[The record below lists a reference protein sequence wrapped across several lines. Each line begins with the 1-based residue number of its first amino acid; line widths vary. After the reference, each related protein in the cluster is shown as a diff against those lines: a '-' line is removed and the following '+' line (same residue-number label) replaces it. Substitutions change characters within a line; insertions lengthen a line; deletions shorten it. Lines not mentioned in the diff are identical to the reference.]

1 MNNSELHISN
11 ENFLEQIINDDIDK
25 GLDRAK
31 LKFRFPPEPN
41 GYLHIGHAKSICL
54 NFGFGNTFSS
64 PVNLRFDDTNP
75 EKESIE
81 YINSIKE
88 DINWLGFKWEN
99 ECYASDYFDQLYEW
113 SVDLIKNK
121 KAYVDSQDQETIS
134 EQRGVPTQPGVGSPF
149 RDRSVSENID
159 LFHKMKSGDFKPGE
173 CVLRAK
179 IDMSSPNMHMRDP
192 VLYRIMLVN
201 HHRTGDKWKIYPT
214 YDWAHGQS
222 DYIEQISHSFCTLE
236 FEVHRELYDWFLQNI
251 NVPGGNLVPK
261 QREFARLNISNTIMS
276 KRKLGNLVNLGLVES
291 WDDPRMPTISGL
303 RRRGVPPSAIINF
316 CEKIGVSK
324 RENVIDYALLDF
336 CTREV
341 LNKISYRVMVVS
353 DPIELEISNY
363 EDMKSEILTAEN
375 NPEDDKYGNREI
387 TFSKNL
393 FIERDDF
400 KEEANRKFFRLTL
413 GKEVRLKNAYIIKG
427 ESVVKDSG
435 GNIKKIICTYDPK
448 SKSGSGSPE
457 SLRKV
462 KGTIHWVDKNNHEK
476 ISINIYDK
484 LFDIE
489 TPDDIDSGEYKSQIN
504 KNSLMVIENACA
516 ESSIKN
522 VEFDKYYQFQRK
534 GYFKLDS
541 KNSKKIFNRTVT
553 LRDNTRY

>member
-1 MNNSELHISN
+1 MNNSEPHISN
-11 ENFLEQIINDDIDK
+11 ENFLEQIINDDLDK

-81 YINSIKE
+81 YINSIKD
-88 DINWLGFKWEN
+88 DINWLGFNWEN

-134 EQRGVPTQPGVGSPF
+134 EQRGVPTQPGTESPF

-159 LFHKMKSGDFKPGE
+159 LFHKMKLGGFKPGE

-222 DYIEQISHSFCTLE
+222 DYIEKISHSFCTLE
-236 FEVHRELYDWFLQNI
+236 FEVHRELYEWFLQNI
-251 NVPGGNLVPK
+251 NISGGNLIPK

-276 KRKLGNLVNLGLVES
+276 KRKLGDLVNLGLVEG

-341 LNKISYRVMVVS
+341 LNKISYRIMVVS

-375 NPEDDKYGNREI
+375 NPEDDKYGNRQI

-400 KEEANRKFFRLTL
+400 KEEANRKFFRLTI

-462 KGTIHWVDKNNHEK
+462 KGTIHWVDKNNYEK

-484 LFDIE
+484 LFDLE
-489 TPDDIDSGEYKSQIN
+489 SPDDIDSGEYKSQIN
-504 KNSLMVIENACA
+504 KNSLMVVENVCA
-516 ESSIKN
+516 ESNIKN
-522 VEFDKYYQFQRK
+522 AEFDKYYQFQRK

>member
-1 MNNSELHISN
+1 MNNSEPHISN
-11 ENFLEQIINDDIDK
+11 ENFLEQIINDDLDK

-54 NFGFGNTFSS
+54 NFGFGKTFSS

-81 YINSIKE
+81 YINSIKD

-134 EQRGVPTQPGVGSPF
+134 EQRGVPTQPGTESPF

-159 LFHKMKSGDFKPGE
+159 LFHKMKLGGFKPGE

-222 DYIEQISHSFCTLE
+222 DYIEKISHSFCTLE
-236 FEVHRELYDWFLQNI
+236 FEVHRELYEWFLQNI
-251 NVPGGNLVPK
+251 NISSGNLIPK

-276 KRKLGNLVNLGLVES
+276 KRKLGDLVNLGLVEG

-341 LNKISYRVMVVS
+341 LNKISYRIMVVS

-375 NPEDDKYGNREI
+375 NPEDDKYGNRQI

-400 KEEANRKFFRLTL
+400 KEEANRKFFRLTI

-462 KGTIHWVDKNNHEK
+462 KGTIHWVDKNNYEK

-484 LFDIE
+484 LFDLE
-489 TPDDIDSGEYKSQIN
+489 SPDDIDSGEYKSQIN
-504 KNSLMVIENACA
+504 KNSLMVVENACA
-516 ESSIKN
+516 ESNIKN
-522 VEFDKYYQFQRK
+522 AEFDKYYQFQRK